1 MALKIKGI
9 TIDLG
14 VDTKQVTDGF
24 IQINKQLSSTDKT
37 LKDIDKG
44 LKLDPTNTEL
54 LSQKTKYLAQAI
66 DQTAE
71 KLEEEK
77 KILQQLEQE
86 DGGTGKHQQQIDALK
101 REIVETTAKQ
111 EQYKKSLEDASNA
124 TNTFANSTDKAEKET
139 TDLSDA
145 VEKGVLKAELWKK
158 GFELAG
164 QAVGKMAGYV
174 KDAIKA
180 SSEYA
185 DNIMVQADTFG
196 ISTDALQEYSYMAEL
211 VDTDVSTITGSMT
224 KLTKTMGNA
233 AKGSK
238 SSAESFQKLGVNIYD
253 ANGQLRSSDDVFTE
267 IIGKLGEMDNETE
280 RDAIAMDVFGKSAQA
295 LNPLIAAGADNI
307 NAFREEAH
315 QMGYVLDQDTLESLG
330 AVDDAF
336 QRLNVAGEAVKNQ
349 IGAALAPVVADIA
362 EKFLAWAQSVDW
374 QAVAEQVSDF
384 VSKAVNFIK
393 GLWDFLKTAWAG
405 ISQGLQN
412 AWNFARPILEAI
424 GNFFISI
431 YNTISSVV
439 GAIGNFIGAIGNAV
453 SAARDFLGGVGS
465 RIGNFFSGLFSS
477 GGYGAGTP
485 AFASGGYN
493 LTTNVTIQNYG
504 SPVSANFANEIVGMV
519 NANLGRMLRQ

>member
-24 IQINKQLSSTDKT
+24 IAINKSLSQTDKT

-44 LKLDPTNTEL
+44 LKLDPGNTEL

-66 DQTAE
+66 DQTSE
-71 KLEEEK
+71 KLNEEK

-111 EQYKKSLEDASNA
+111 EAYKKQLEDTSGA
-124 TNTFANSTDKAEKET
+124 TDKYAKSTET
-139 TDLSDA
+139 ATSDTDKMAQA
-145 VEKGVLKAELWKK
+145 VEKGALKAELLKK
-158 GFELAG
+158 GVELAA
-164 QAVGKMAGYV
+164 QALGKMIGYV

-185 DNIMVQADTFG
+185 DNIMVEAQTFG
-196 ISTDALQEYSYMAEL
+196 MSTDALQEYYYMAEL

-224 KLTKTMGNA
+224 KLTKSMGNA
-233 AKGSK
+233 AKGTK
-238 SSAESFQKLGVNIYD
+238 SSAEAFDKLGVNIYD
-253 ANGQLRSSDDVFTE
+253 ANGNLRKSDDVFSE
-267 IIGKLGEMDNETE
+267 VIGKLGEMDNETE
-280 RDAIAMDVFGKSAQA
+280 RDAVAMEVLGKSAMA
-295 LNPLIAAGADNI
+295 LNPLIAAGSENI
-307 NAFREEAH
+307 EAFREEAH
-315 QMGYVLDQDTLESLG
+315 QMGYVLDEETLESLG

-336 QRLNVAGEAVKNQ
+336 QRLESAGTAVKNQ
-349 IGAALAPVVADIA
+349 IGAALAPVIADIA
-362 EKFLAWAQSVDW
+362 EKFTAWAQSVDW
-374 QAVAEQVSDF
+374 NAVGEKIADF
-384 VSKAVNFIK
+384 VNKAANFIK
-393 GLWDFLKTAWAG
+393 NLWDFLSNAWAS
-405 ISQGLQN
+405 ISDGLVG

-424 GNFFISI
+424 GNFFIGL

-439 GAIGNFIGAIGNAV
+439 GAIGNFIGAIGNAI
-453 SAARDFLGGVGS
+453 STARDFLGGVGS

-493 LTTNVTIQNYG
+493 LSTSVTIQNYG
-504 SPVSANFANEIVGMV
+504 QPVTAGMADEIASLV
-519 NANLGRMLRQ
+519 NAKLGRLLRQ